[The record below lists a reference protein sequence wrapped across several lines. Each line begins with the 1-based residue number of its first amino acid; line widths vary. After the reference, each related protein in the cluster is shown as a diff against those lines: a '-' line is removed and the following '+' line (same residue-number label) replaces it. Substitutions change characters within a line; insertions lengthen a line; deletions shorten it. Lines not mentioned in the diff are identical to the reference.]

1 MLKSIGKRIIYAI
14 PSLFLVI
21 LITFMMARI
30 LPGDPVTMYAGD
42 NATEERRAQVTEQL
56 GLDDPLP
63 TQFVSYVKGIFTG
76 DWGYAWHTSNN
87 VLDDLAQRFPATLE
101 LALWSLFIA
110 VIIGIPLGILA
121 AVYKDSILDHLSRLL
136 TMLGAAFPVFWL
148 GLLLIYFFFYK
159 LGILPAPLGRLGLMD
174 LPPDKI
180 TGLYVLDALLEG
192 NPALAGQ
199 AVQYLILPAVTLSMG
214 SLAII
219 SRMTR
224 ASMLE
229 ELSQD
234 YVRTARAKG
243 LSGFAVV
250 TKHAL
255 SNAWISILTTIGSQL
270 GILMGST
277 VVTETI
283 FSWPGIGSYLTQ
295 SILVTDYAPIQ
306 SVALLTAVIYIVI
319 NLLLDILYTVVDPR
333 VSFDS

>member
-21 LITFMMARI
+21 LITFAMARV

-63 TQFVSYVKGIFTG
+63 VQFVNYVKGIFTG
-76 DWGYAWHTSNN
+76 DWGYAWHTSSN

-110 VIIGIPLGILA
+110 VIVGIPLGILA
-121 AVYKDSILDHLSRLL
+121 AVYKDSVIDHLSRLL
-136 TMLGAAFPVFWL
+136 TMAGAAFPVFWL
-148 GLLLIYFFFYK
+148 GLILIYFFFYK
-159 LGILPAPLGRLGLMD
+159 FGILPAPLGRLGLMD
-174 LPPDKI
+174 QPPETI

-192 NPALAGQ
+192 NTALAGQ
-199 AVQYLILPAVTLSMG
+199 AAQYLILPAVTLSMG

-250 TKHAL
+250 TGHAL